1 MTHWFDV
8 DVIHRTEKAVLV
20 EFELERI
27 WIPLSA
33 IIDQEDDIEPGC
45 SARIEIS
52 DSIATEKGIQNTIR
66 LSQIMQSDRMIRTP
80 SNMGTGKWR

>member
-20 EFELERI
+20 EYETERI
-27 WIPLSA
+27 WIPLAA
-33 IIDQEDDIEPGC
+33 IIDQEDDLEIGC

-52 DSIATEKGIQNTIR
+52 DSIATEKGM
-66 LSQIMQSDRMIRTP
+66 L
-80 SNMGTGKWR
+80 G